1 MENSNS
7 VLNKYVIETQIKSL
21 INSKSSVIKLLILF
35 TSIIFILSSFLIRY
49 QDKSLSY
56 TSYSSVMLSTIML
69 FTLSISYI
77 PLYLS
82 STYTKYSFIFAF
94 ILQIINI
101 VLYGELLKDAKNN
114 GLFISI
120 ILFQV
125 LVVCLIQ
132 YAFFR

>member
-7 VLNKYVIETQIKSL
+7 VLNKYVIENQIKSL
-21 INSKSSVIKLLILF
+21 INSKSLVIQLLIFF

-56 TSYSSVMLSTIML
+56 TSYSAVMLSTIMI

-101 VLYGELLKDAKNN
+101 VLYGELLKDTKNN

-120 ILFQV
+120 ILFQI

-132 YAFFR
+132 YEFFR

>member
-21 INSKSSVIKLLILF
+21 INSKSSVIQLLLFF

-56 TSYSSVMLSTIML
+56 TSYSSVMLSTIMI

-82 STYTKYSFIFAF
+82 STYTKYPFIFAF
-94 ILQIINI
+94 ILQIVNI
-101 VLYGELLKDAKNN
+101 VLYGELLKDTKNN

-120 ILFQV
+120 ILLQV

-132 YAFFR
+132 YEFFR

>member
-21 INSKSSVIKLLILF
+21 INSKSLVIQLLIFF

-56 TSYSSVMLSTIML
+56 TSYSAVMLSTIMI

-77 PLYLS
+77 PLYMS
-82 STYTKYSFIFAF
+82 STSTKYSFIFAF

-101 VLYGELLKDAKNN
+101 VLYGELLKDTKNN

-125 LVVCLIQ
+125 LVLCLIQ
-132 YAFFR
+132 YEFFK

>member
-21 INSKSSVIKLLILF
+21 INSKSFVIQLLIFF

-56 TSYSSVMLSTIML
+56 TSYSSVMLSTTMI

-101 VLYGELLKDAKNN
+101 VLYGELLKDTKNN

-132 YAFFR
+132 YEFFK

>member
-21 INSKSSVIKLLILF
+21 IHSKSSVIQLLIFF

-49 QDKSLSY
+49 EDKSLSY
-56 TSYSSVMLSTIML
+56 SSYSSVMLSTIMI

-101 VLYGELLKDAKNN
+101 VLYGELLKDTKNN
-114 GLFISI
+114 ALLISI
-120 ILFQV
+120 IILQV
-125 LVVCLIQ
+125 LVVFSVQ
-132 YAFFR
+132 YEFFR

>member
-7 VLNKYVIETQIKSL
+7 VLNKYVIEKQIKSL
-21 INSKSSVIKLLILF
+21 INSKSAVIKLLIFF

-56 TSYSSVMLSTIML
+56 TSYSSVMLSTIMI

-82 STYTKYSFIFAF
+82 STYTNYSFIFAF

-101 VLYGELLKDAKNN
+101 VLYGELLKDTKNN
-114 GLFISI
+114 GLLISI

-132 YAFFR
+132 YEFYR